1 MKKIPIAIYRGGTSR
16 AIFFHEKDLPKSIA
30 EQDQI
35 IIEAIG
41 SGHSLQVNGLGGGNP
56 LTSKCAIIGPPG
68 VPEADVNYTF
78 VYPGVTQKI
87 ADRKGNCGNISSA
100 VGPFAVNE
108 GLVAATGDQTSVVIY
123 NTNTKALL
131 RATFAT
137 PKGRFYPKGDYA
149 IDGAPGTGSRISL
162 EFLSNLELPLLPTG
176 KVQEKLEVPG
186 VSRELVVTILQAGNL
201 AVFCSMAALGI
212 NGDPAQWEKDLELW
226 QKMEAVRGAAAVRL
240 GIAETPEEARLM
252 TPAIPKVLA
261 VRRPQPYTDMLG
273 RQQSGESHQ
282 FMVLTAAMGVMHR
295 SIAVTGSVATAAAA
309 VLPGSVVNGLRNGEG
324 PEVVIGHPSGQI
336 ALTAELD
343 EKNDKWQAR
352 KIALNRT
359 AREIMKGYVFVG
371 DQNDHT

>member
-1 MKKIPIAIYRGGTSR
+1 MKIIPIAIYRGGTSR
-16 AIFFHEKDLPKSIA
+16 AIFFHEKDLPESIA

-35 IIEAIG
+35 IMQAIG

-68 VPEADVNYTF
+68 VPAADVNYTF
-78 VYPGVTQKI
+78 VYPGVIQKI

-100 VGPFAVNE
+100 VGPFSVNE

-123 NTNTKALL
+123 NTNTRALL
-131 RATFAT
+131 RATFET
-137 PKGRFYPKGDYA
+137 RNGRFSPKGGYA
-149 IDGAPGTGSRISL
+149 IDGAPGTGSRIAL
-162 EFLSNLELPLLPTG
+162 EFLSNPELPLLPTG
-176 KVQEKLEVPG
+176 NIRERLDVPG
-186 VSRELVVTILQAGNL
+186 VSPELEVTIIQAGNL

-212 NGDPAQWEKDLELW
+212 NGDPARWEKDSELW
-226 QKMEAVRGAAAVRL
+226 QKMEAVRAAAAVRL
-240 GIAETPEEARLM
+240 GIAEIPEEARLK

-261 VRRPQPYTDMLG
+261 VRRPQPYKDVLG

-309 VLPGSVVNGLRNGEG
+309 VLPGSVVYELRHGEG

-343 EKNDKWQAR
+343 MKEGTWLTR

-359 AREIMKGYVFVG
+359 AREIMKGFVFTEEA
-371 DQNDHT
+371 DD

>member
-16 AIFFHEKDLPKSIA
+16 GIFFHEKDLPASND
-30 EQDQI
+30 EQDKI
-35 IIEAIG
+35 IMQAIG
-41 SGHSLQVNGLGGGNP
+41 SGHSLQVNGLGGGSP
-56 LTSKCAIIGPPG
+56 QTSKCAIIGPST

-78 VYPGVTQKI
+78 VYPGVIQKI
-87 ADRKGNCGNISSA
+87 ADRRGNCGNISSA

-123 NTNTKALL
+123 NTNTRALL
-131 RATFAT
+131 RAAFAT
-137 PKGRFYPKGDYA
+137 HKGRFYPKGDYA
-149 IDGAPGTGSRISL
+149 IDGAPDTGSRISI
-162 EFLSNLELPLLPTG
+162 EFLSNPELPLLPTG
-176 KVQEKLEVPG
+176 KVREKLEVPG
-186 VSRELVVTILQAGNL
+186 VSRELDVTIVQAGNL
-201 AVFCSMAALGI
+201 AVFCSMAVLGI
-212 NGDPAQWEKDLELW
+212 KGDPDGWEKDSELW

-240 GIAETPEEARLM
+240 GMAATAQEARLN
-252 TPAIPKVLA
+252 TPAVPKVLA
-261 VRRPQPYTDMLG
+261 VRRPQPYKDMLG

-309 VLPGSVVNGLRNGEG
+309 VLPGSVVYELRKGEG

-336 ALTAELD
+336 ALTAELAD
-343 EKNDKWQAR
+343 KNGKWQSR

-371 DQNDHT
+371 D

>member
-16 AIFFHEKDLPKSIA
+16 AIFFHEKDLPASID

-35 IIEAIG
+35 IMQAIG

-100 VGPFAVNE
+100 VGPFSVNE

-137 PKGRFYPKGDYA
+137 RKGRFYQKGDYS
-149 IDGAPGTGSRISL
+149 IDGAPGTGSCIAL
-162 EFLSNLELPLLPTG
+162 EFLSNPELALLPTG
-176 KVQEKLEVPG
+176 NIRERLDVPG
-186 VSRELVVTILQAGNL
+186 VSPELEVTIVQAGNL

-212 NGDPAQWEKDLELW
+212 SGEPAPWEKKLELW

-240 GIAETPEEARLM
+240 GMAETPVEARLK
-252 TPAIPKVLA
+252 TPAVPKVLA
-261 VRRPQPYTDMLG
+261 VRPPQPYKDVLG
-273 RQQSGESHQ
+273 RQQSDKSHQ
-282 FMVLTAAMGVMHR
+282 FMILTAAMGVMHR

-309 VLPGSVVNGLRNGEG
+309 VLPGSVVAGLRIGEG
-324 PEVVIGHPSGQI
+324 SEVVIGHPSGQI

-343 EKNDKWQAR
+343 EKDGKWQAR

-359 AREIMKGYVFVG
+359 AREIMKGVVFIEEG
-371 DQNDHT
+371 ED